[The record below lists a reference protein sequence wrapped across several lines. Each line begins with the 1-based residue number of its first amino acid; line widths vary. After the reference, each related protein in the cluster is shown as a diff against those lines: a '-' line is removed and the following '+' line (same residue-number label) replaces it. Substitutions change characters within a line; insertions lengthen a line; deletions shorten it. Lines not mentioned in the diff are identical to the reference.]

1 MAADTVAFELDGS
14 PAAAAE
20 TGTAPRTGPARE
32 RLFDE
37 GRLFLRG
44 DADGAWRPLDLSRNV
59 DSFKQPGR
67 LTLTAKAP
75 GLRSATLTLPL
86 KEAT

>member
-37 GRLFLRG
+37 GWHDRSGRHTWHGQALAVLRP
-44 DADGAWRPLDLSRNV
+44 A
-59 DSFKQPGR
+59 KQPRR

-75 GLRSATLTLPL
+75 GLRSATLTLL
-86 KEAT
+86 MKEAT